1 MIVNSSPSNPQC
13 SEVPEPRSLAVA
25 DSFLNSLAAD
35 PAPATFSTTAGAM
48 AVSIRSGLKLPL
60 KVSRSAES

>member
-1 MIVNSSPSNPQC
+1 MIVSSSPSSPQC

-25 DSFLNSLAAD
+25 DSFLNSFAAD

-48 AVSIRSGLKLPL
+48 AITVRSGLKLPYKL
-60 KVSRSAES
+60 KKR